1 MVDVNMNPK
10 ASKVIGKEAC
20 LRAKGLSGLSKYP
33 RPKKVAKHFME
44 GGVKGNKR
52 LYEIGR

>member
-20 LRAKGLSGLSKYP
+20 LRVKGLFGLSKYP
-33 RPKKVAKHFME
+33 RPKKLAKHFME
-44 GGVKGNKR
+44 RGVKGNKG
-52 LYEIGR
+52 LYEVGR